1 MSKLYVFAIGGT
13 GSRVLRSLTML
24 AAAGVDIQANEIVP
38 IIIDP
43 DESNADLTRTI
54 TLMNSYSSIRK
65 GVDFSGDCGTT
76 FFRTEI
82 CQSVQNY
89 SLHIK
94 DTENKLF
101 EEFIEYSSLSKENNA
116 MMGMLFSEKNLE
128 ANMKVGFKGNPNI
141 GSVVLNQIESSPQF
155 AEFANSFTQGDKI
168 FIISSI
174 FGGTGASGF
183 PLLLKTLRNPQATF
197 QNHRIINN
205 AQIGAI
211 TILPYFKLQPS
222 DDSEIDSSTFI
233 SKARS
238 ALAYY
243 EKNVVGNKSI
253 NALYYLADDGNNI
266 YANNEGGEQ
275 QQNPAHLIEL
285 LAATA
290 AIHFMNTD
298 YDGKYMNLEFGIKD
312 INDNDAVTF
321 GTFYSET
328 EEMLMKPMT
337 QFALMAN
344 SLEEGSEQL
353 NFITS
358 DRLAANEKI
367 CAKENVFKT
376 SYFKELMGF
385 LKKYKEWLQELSDN
399 KRSLDLFNLKCG
411 DKPFELVTDRKPQQG
426 GFLCFGKK
434 NYEAFYEALNKASQE
449 IRGDKASSLFIE
461 TFSRAT
467 KKLTEDKL
475 KM

>member
-24 AAAGVDIQANEIVP
+24 AAAGVDIQASEIVP

-43 DESNADLTRTI
+43 DASNADLTRTV
-54 TLMNSYSSIRK
+54 TLMNSYSTIRE
-65 GVDFSGDCGTT
+65 GIDFQAQNETT

-82 CQSVQNY
+82 SQDVQNY

-94 DTENKLF
+94 DTEDKSF
-101 EEFIEYSSLSKENNA
+101 SQFIGYSSLSKENNA
-116 MMGMLFSEKNLE
+116 MMGMLFSEKNLD

-155 AEFANSFTQGDKI
+155 EEFANSFTQGDKI

-183 PLLLKTLRNPQATF
+183 PMLLKTLRDTKATF
-197 QNHRIINN
+197 PNHSLINS
-205 AQIGAI
+205 AQIGAV
-211 TILPYFKLQPS
+211 TILPYFKLKPS
-222 DDSEIDSSTFI
+222 DESEIDSSTFI

-253 NALYYLADDGNNI
+253 NALYYLADDGNT
-266 YANNEGGEQ
+266 YDNNEGGDKQE
-275 QQNPAHLIEL
+275 NPAHIIEL

-290 AIHFMNTD
+290 AINFMNTN
-298 YDGKYMNLEFGIKD
+298 YGNKYMNLEFGIHD
-312 INDNDAVTF
+312 IQGNQAVTF
-321 GTFYSET
+321 GEFYPDT
-328 EEMLMKPMT
+328 EGMLMKPMT
-337 QFALMAN
+337 QLALMAN
-344 SLEEGSEQL
+344 CLRDESEQL
-353 NFITS
+353 KFVTS
-358 DRLAANEKI
+358 NLLVANKKI
-367 CAKENVFKT
+367 CANEPFFT
-376 SYFKELMGF
+376 TPYFKELKGF
-385 LKKYKEWLQELSDN
+385 LNKYRGWLKELDDN
-399 KRSLDLFNLKCG
+399 KRSLNLFNLECG

-426 GFLCFGKK
+426 GFLGLGKK
-434 NYEAFYEALNKASQE
+434 NYEAFYDALNKAAQNVRS
-449 IRGDKASSLFIE
+449 DKASSLFIE

-467 KKLTEDKL
+467 KKLTEEKL